1 MIVTPILFLIMAW
14 MSHRSQR
21 TQRNSCKAHDSRK
34 ALCFDMCVLTH
45 SVCWTLRDPM
55 DCSPADFSASGILQA
70 RIPEWVA
77 IPFSRGSSRPRDW
90 THVSWVSCIGRQI
103 LYHWITWEALKHS
116 YLLILFLWHYKFN
129 NILFCYFSLK
139 GNSTKEK

>member
-45 SVCWTLRDPM
+45 SVCWTLCDPM

-70 RIPEWVA
+70 RILEWL
-77 IPFSRGSSRPRDW
+77 PFPSP
-90 THVSWVSCIGRQI
+90 
-103 LYHWITWEALKHS
+103 EALPDPE
-116 YLLILFLWHYKFN
+116 IEPM
-129 NILFCYFSLK
+129 SLEFPVLAVRFFTTESPGK
-139 GNSTKEK
+139 P